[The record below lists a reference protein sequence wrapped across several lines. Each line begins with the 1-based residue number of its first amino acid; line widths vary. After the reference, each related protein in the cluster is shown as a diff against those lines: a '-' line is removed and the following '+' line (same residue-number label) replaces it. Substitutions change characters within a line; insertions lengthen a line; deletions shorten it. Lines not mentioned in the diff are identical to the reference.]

1 MAKTITPETNA
12 GFFRRLFA
20 LAYDALLLLGVLFVY
35 AVVVVILRNVLGDD
49 AMERPSLAVQIPT
62 LLGMWLV
69 CSLYFVWCWMKGG
82 QTLAMKSWR
91 MRLDTASGEPLSWQH
106 CWLRC
111 AIAPLC
117 LAAGGIG
124 LLWVLLHPDR
134 RALHD
139 ILTGTRVRLLP
150 KDKNKPG

>member
-1 MAKTITPETNA
+1 MARTITPETNA
-12 GFFRRLFA
+12 GLFRRLFA

-35 AVVVVILRNVLGDD
+35 AIVVVILRNVLGDD
-49 AMERPSLAVQIPT
+49 AMEQPSRAVQIPT
-62 LLGMWLV
+62 LIGMWLV
-69 CSLYFVWCWMKGG
+69 CSLYFVWCWHKGG

-91 MRLDTASGEPLSWQH
+91 MRLETRSGEPLSWRQ

-111 AIAPLC
+111 VVAPLC

-124 LLWVLLHPDR
+124 LVWVLLHPHNL
-134 RALHD
+134 ALHD

-150 KDKNKPG
+150 KERKG

>member
-1 MAKTITPETNA
+1 MARTITPETNA
-12 GFFRRLFA
+12 GLFRRLFA

-35 AVVVVILRNVLGDD
+35 AIVVVILRNVLGDD
-49 AMERPSLAVQIPT
+49 AMEQPSRAVQIPT
-62 LLGMWLV
+62 LIGMWLV
-69 CSLYFVWCWMKGG
+69 CSLYFVWCWHKGG

-91 MRLDTASGEPLSWQH
+91 MRLETRSGEPLSWRQ

-111 AIAPLC
+111 VVAPLC

-124 LLWVLLHPDR
+124 LVWVLLHPHNL
-134 RALHD
+134 ALHD

-150 KDKNKPG
+150 KEKKG

>member
-1 MAKTITPETNA
+1 MAKTITSETNA

-35 AVVVVILRNVLGDD
+35 AIVVVILRNVLGDD

-62 LLGMWLV
+62 LIGMWLV
-69 CSLYFVWCWMKGG
+69 CSLYFVWCWHKGG

-91 MRLDTASGEPLSWQH
+91 MRLESLSGEPLSWQQ

-111 AIAPLC
+111 VVAPLC
-117 LAAGGIG
+117 LVAGGIG
-124 LLWVLLHPDR
+124 LLWVLVHPR
-134 RALHD
+134 RLALQD

-150 KDKNKPG
+150 KEKKGPA

>member
-1 MAKTITPETNA
+1 MARTITPETNA
-12 GFFRRLFA
+12 GLFRRLFA

-35 AVVVVILRNVLGDD
+35 AIVVVILRNVLGDD
-49 AMERPSLAVQIPT
+49 AMEQPSRAVQIPT
-62 LLGMWLV
+62 LIGMWLV
-69 CSLYFVWCWMKGG
+69 CSLYFVWCWHKGG

-91 MRLDTASGEPLSWQH
+91 MRLETRSGEPLSWQH

-111 AIAPLC
+111 VVAPLC

-124 LLWVLLHPDR
+124 LVWVLLHPHNL
-134 RALHD
+134 ALHD

-150 KDKNKPG
+150 KEKKG